1 MVLVNDFHNSARTIY
16 GLIVD
21 TAWLAGALAG
31 TDQAG
36 TRNGDWYWT
45 RFLDEVR
52 EMASLAGGV
61 RPTEPGAEPDDNGS
75 VYDVIGGYISTA
87 GRFTREGLRFRVP
100 VSRQQKMMGLFGGI
114 LLREHDDMIV
124 RGYDLSKFTG
134 LVPIRGP
141 LADRIDKTRS
151 TEVMK

>member
-1 MVLVNDFHNSARTIY
+1 MVLANDFHNSARTIY
-16 GLIVD
+16 NPIVD

-31 TDQAG
+31 TDQG
-36 TRNGDWYWT
+36 NTRNGDWSWT

-52 EMASLAGGV
+52 EMASLAGSI
-61 RPTEPGAEPDDNGS
+61 RPTEPGVEPDDNGS

-87 GRFTREGLRFRVP
+87 GRFTQEGLRFKVP
-100 VSRQQKMMGLFGGI
+100 VSRQQKMAGLFGGV
-114 LLREHDDMIV
+114 LLRENEDMIV
-124 RGYDLSKFTG
+124 RGYDLSRFTR

>member
-1 MVLVNDFHNSARTIY
+1 MILANDSHNSARTIY
-16 GLIVD
+16 SPIVD

-36 TRNGDWYWT
+36 TQNGDWYWT

-52 EMASLAGGV
+52 EMASLAGSV
-61 RPTEPGAEPDDNGS
+61 RPTEPGAEPDDKGS

-87 GRFTREGLRFRVP
+87 GRFTQEGLRFKVP
-100 VSRQQKMMGLFGGI
+100 ASRQQKMVGLFGGI
-114 LLREHDDMIV
+114 LQREHEDMIV
-124 RGYDLSKFTG
+124 RGYDLSRFTR

-141 LADRIDKTRS
+141 LADRIDQTMRRKA
-151 TEVMK
+151 MK

>member
-1 MVLVNDFHNSARTIY
+1 MVLVNDFHNSARTICSP
-16 GLIVD
+16 IVD

-36 TRNGDWYWT
+36 TRNGDWYWA
-45 RFLDEVR
+45 RFLDEVK
-52 EMASLAGGV
+52 EMASLAGRV

-87 GRFTREGLRFRVP
+87 GRFTQEGLKFKVP
-100 VSRQQKMMGLFGGI
+100 VSRQQKMIGLFGGI
-114 LLREHDDMIV
+114 LLREHEDMIV
-124 RGYDLSKFTG
+124 RGCDFSRLTR

-141 LADRIDKTRS
+141 LADRIDKTRN
-151 TEVMK
+151 TEGMK